1 MTTVGMAEL
10 KNALSALVRRAEAG
24 EVITIT
30 VQGRAV
36 ARLAPLPGAAAR
48 KRSPLDDLIA
58 TGQVRPPLESGPLT
72 QGWPRL
78 RLPRGTAAAWVDE
91 DRGDR

>member
-1 MTTVGMAEL
+1 MATVGMGEL
-10 KNALSALVRRAEAG
+10 KNALSAFVRRAEAG

-36 ARLAPLPGAAAR
+36 ARLAPLPAVAR
-48 KRSPLDDLIA
+48 KRSPLQDLIA

-91 DRGDR
+91 DREDR